1 MIKTPDDA
9 ERELALSSALDEEA
23 ILQVRGLRKWFPV
36 REGIFS
42 KQNASVKAVDGVSF
56 DVYRGETLGIV
67 GESGC
72 GKSTTARCILRLT
85 EPDLG
90 EMHFMGNDVLKARPK
105 EMKVLR
111 RDMQIVFQDPYT
123 SLNPR
128 MTIDDT
134 VAFNMVV
141 HGYSWKESRNRA
153 WEVMDQ
159 VGLAPAMYARRYP
172 HELSGGQRQRVNVAR
187 ALVLNPKLVLLD
199 EPVSSLDKSVQAQV
213 LNLLI
218 ELKETLNLTYVFI
231 SHDLNVV
238 EYICDRVAVMYLGQ
252 VVESGP
258 AEALYEEPLHPYTQ
272 ALLASAP
279 SGDPD
284 RRLQTPPL
292 SGDPPSPINPPSG
305 CHFRTRCPYVMDR
318 CAVEEPELLVA
329 SSLSENSGDLI
340 YVVSAF
346 ACHLYSARQVLAV
359 TVWSSVTCTRQMV
372 TRVPVTLLDRR
383 QKARNN
389 HINSGA
395 LPL

>member
-1 MIKTPDDA
+1 MQ
-9 ERELALSSALDEEA
+9 DEITEDSRADPQTGAEA
-23 ILQVRGLRKWFPV
+23 ILQVRNLRKWFPL
-36 REGIFS
+36 REGILS
-42 KQNASVKAVDGVSF
+42 RISASVKAVDGVSF
-56 DVYRGETLGIV
+56 DVYPGETLGIV

-90 EMHFMGNDVLKARPK
+90 EMYFMGNDVMKAGRR
-105 EMKVLR
+105 EMKLLR

-134 VAFNMVV
+134 TAFNMVV
-141 HGYSWKESRNRA
+141 HGYSWKEARNRA
-153 WEVMDQ
+153 WQVMDQ
-159 VGLAPAMYARRYP
+159 VGLAPGMYARRYP

-218 ELKETLNLTYVFI
+218 ELKEALNLTYVFI
-231 SHDLNVV
+231 SHDLHVV

-258 AEALYEEPLHPYTQ
+258 SDALYSEPLHPYTK

-284 RRLQTPPL
+284 RRLTTPPL
-292 SGDPPSPINPPSG
+292 SGDPPSPIDPPSG

-318 CAVEEPELLVA
+318 CAVEVPPLLTTNDGRLVA
-329 SSLSENSGDLI
+329 VPSL
-340 YVVSAF
+340 
-346 ACHLYSARQVLAV
+346 
-359 TVWSSVTCTRQMV
+359 
-372 TRVPVTLLDRR
+372 RR
-383 QKARNN
+383 R
-389 HINSGA
+389 
-395 LPL
+395 

>member
-329 SSLSENSGDLI
+329 SGDRL
-340 YVVSAF
+340 V
-346 ACHLYSARQVLAV
+346 ACHLYSANGDEG
-359 TVWSSVTCTRQMV
+359 SGNPTRQAAES
-372 TRVPVTLLDRR
+372 TE
-383 QKARNN
+383 
-389 HINSGA
+389 
-395 LPL
+395 

>member
-1 MIKTPDDA
+1 MVGMGNGPQNEGEPLLT
-9 ERELALSSALDEEA
+9 
-23 ILQVRGLRKWFPV
+23 VRDLRKWFPL
-36 REGIFS
+36 REGVFS
-42 KQNASVKAVDGVSF
+42 RQHASVKAVDGVSF
-56 DVYRGETLGIV
+56 DVYAGETLGIV

-72 GKSTTARCILRLT
+72 GKSTTARCILRLS
-85 EPDLG
+85 EPDMG
-90 EMHFMGNDVLKARPK
+90 EMYFMGNDVLKARPK
-105 EMKVLR
+105 EMKLLR

-141 HGYSWKESRNRA
+141 HGYSWKQSRNRA

-159 VGLAPAMYARRYP
+159 VGLAPGMYARRYP

-187 ALVLNPKLVLLD
+187 ALVMNPKLVLLD

-218 ELKETLNLTYVFI
+218 ELKETLNLTYIFI
-231 SHDLNVV
+231 SPDLNVV

-258 AEALYEEPLHPYTQ
+258 AEAIYEKPLHPYTQ

-284 RRLQTPPL
+284 QRLKAPPL

-305 CHFRTRCPYVMDR
+305 CHFRTRCPFVMDR
-318 CAVEEPELLVA
+318 CAVDVPELLDDGQGRLV
-329 SSLSENSGDLI
+329 
-340 YVVSAF
+340 
-346 ACHLYSARQVLAV
+346 ACHLYPAGGGEPPGNPTGQAAQ
-359 TVWSSVTCTRQMV
+359 TTE
-372 TRVPVTLLDRR
+372 
-383 QKARNN
+383 
-389 HINSGA
+389 
-395 LPL
+395 

>member
-1 MIKTPDDA
+1 MG
-9 ERELALSSALDEEA
+9 LSSALDEEA

-42 KQNASVKAVDGVSF
+42 RQNASVKAVDGVSF

-90 EMHFMGNDVLKARPK
+90 EMRFMGNDVLEARPK

-153 WEVMDQ
+153 WGVMDQ
-159 VGLAPAMYARRYP
+159 VGLAPGMYARRYP

-318 CAVEEPELLVA
+318 CAVEEPELLVT
-329 SSLSENSGDLI
+329 SGDRL
-340 YVVSAF
+340 V
-346 ACHLYSARQVLAV
+346 ACHLYSASGEEGSG
-359 TVWSSVTCTRQMV
+359 THTRQAAES
-372 TRVPVTLLDRR
+372 TE
-383 QKARNN
+383 
-389 HINSGA
+389 
-395 LPL
+395 

>member
-1 MIKTPDDA
+1 MTSNQTENNDGIA
-9 ERELALSSALDEEA
+9 AQALNDGEAL
-23 ILQVRGLRKWFPV
+23 LSVRDLRKWFPL
-36 REGIFS
+36 REGILS
-42 KQNASVKAVDGVSF
+42 RVSGSVKAVDGVSF
-56 DVYRGETLGIV
+56 DVYEGETLGIV

-85 EPDLG
+85 EPDAG
-90 EMHFMGNDVLKARPK
+90 EMNFMGQDVMGAGRR
-105 EMKVLR
+105 EMKTLR

-134 VAFNMVV
+134 TAFNMVV
-141 HGYSWKESRNRA
+141 HGYSWKESRERA

-159 VGLAPAMYARRYP
+159 VGLASAMYARRYP

-187 ALVLNPKLVLLD
+187 ALVLNPKLVMLD

-218 ELKETLNLTYVFI
+218 DLKDSLNLTYVFI
-231 SHDLNVV
+231 SHDLHVV

-272 ALLASAP
+272 ALLASVP
-279 SGDPD
+279 SGDPN
-284 RRLQTPPL
+284 RRMREAPL

-305 CHFRTRCPYVMDR
+305 CHFRTRCPFAMDQ
-318 CAVEEPELLVA
+318 CAEEVPELIQTKDNRLV
-329 SSLSENSGDLI
+329 
-340 YVVSAF
+340 
-346 ACHLYSARQVLAV
+346 ACHLFSGNGETAQGHTYLSAGTSER
-359 TVWSSVTCTRQMV
+359 
-372 TRVPVTLLDRR
+372 
-383 QKARNN
+383 
-389 HINSGA
+389 
-395 LPL
+395 

>member
-1 MIKTPDDA
+1 MTSIGNEDNGGVHVAPGGGGET
-9 ERELALSSALDEEA
+9 LLS
-23 ILQVRGLRKWFPV
+23 VRDLRKWFPL
-36 REGIFS
+36 REGILS
-42 KQNASVKAVDGVSF
+42 RVSGSVKAVDGVSF
-56 DVYRGETLGIV
+56 DVLEGETLGIV

-85 EPDLG
+85 EPDSG
-90 EMHFMGNDVLKARPK
+90 EMTFMGRDVMGAGRS
-105 EMKVLR
+105 EMKSLR

-134 VAFNMVV
+134 TAFNMVV
-141 HGYSWKESRNRA
+141 HGYSWKESRERA

-159 VGLAPAMYARRYP
+159 VGLASAMYARRYP

-218 ELKETLNLTYVFI
+218 DLKDSLNLTYVFI
-231 SHDLNVV
+231 SHDLHVV

-258 AEALYEEPLHPYTQ
+258 SEALYEEPLHPYTQ
-272 ALLASAP
+272 ALLASVP
-279 SGDPD
+279 SGDPN
-284 RRLQTPPL
+284 RRMREAPL

-305 CHFRTRCPYVMDR
+305 CHFRTRCPFAMDR
-318 CAVEEPELLVA
+318 CAEEVPELIRTD
-329 SSLSENSGDLI
+329 GDRM
-340 YVVSAF
+340 V
-346 ACHLYSARQVLAV
+346 ACHLFSGNGETAQEHTYLSAETAER
-359 TVWSSVTCTRQMV
+359 
-372 TRVPVTLLDRR
+372 
-383 QKARNN
+383 
-389 HINSGA
+389 
-395 LPL
+395 